1 MSVPAD
7 LLTNTANAQT
17 AYSDALNQARNAQN
31 ALFQTY
37 GYTSADASGN
47 YSVGNAQSAFDP
59 NSLFKDSNT
68 GLDMNKVKGMA
79 NNLQI
84 GGTGSL
90 ANIERTGATA
100 VSDVTEAAQHS
111 GFDNASGVGGGIINQ
126 RQDLARTTAEGNL
139 LAGKNQFVTD
149 VAGALAPIGQASA
162 DVKKARVMD
171 SAVNRETTASNANY
185 AAMRNVLERMGAP
198 ATTAPTTTSGSNVI
212 SAKDRAAYATRGTP
226 VVSGKPVSKSGKPG
240 QVITGDAGVKWDYR
254 PSGPKGASWYKK

>member
-17 AYSDALNQARNAQN
+17 AYSDALNMARNAQN

-68 GLDMNKVKGMA
+68 GLDLEKVKQLAGG
-79 NNLQI
+79 LQI
-84 GGTGSL
+84 GGTGRL
-90 ANIERTGATA
+90 AGIEQAGATA

-111 GFDNASGVGGGIINQ
+111 GFGNASGVGGGIINQ
-126 RQDLARTTAEGNL
+126 RKDLAKATASGNL
-139 LAGKNQFVTD
+139 QASKDEFIASVG
-149 VAGALAPIGQASA
+149 GALAPIGQASS
-162 DVKKARVMD
+162 DVKKAAIMD

-185 AAMRNVLERMGAP
+185 AALTAAMEKIGSTS
-198 ATTAPTTTSGSNVI
+198 ATPTTSGP
-212 SAKDRAAYATRGTP
+212 KQYDRKT
-226 VVSGKPVSKSGKPG
+226 VN
-240 QVITGDAGVKWDYR
+240 GVKQQFINGKW
-254 PSGPKGASWYKK
+254 KVI